1 MRLYSIFRSSKDTT
15 PVCKRVADIK
25 LGEGSGATVL
35 SESLYISDDRKTS
48 RYERWTGGSGSG
60 VKLSPESDF
69 MSFENDGEG
78 NQYIGQEEITVDG
91 ITFYAGRYYH
101 FTKEEHPNLI
111 IKALLYNNGSFDSKP
126 SFITWNTNTTEIY
139 LSKGTVQ
146 GWGNQPLIWC
156 RGSGADSDMIVA
168 SDIHYEETQI
178 TNSSIITVTDNN
190 TGGEDVDYNEL
201 LFVGGEEITAGT
213 LTQKDG
219 TMFLGD
225 VAIKR
230 KQLIGSYTVTD
241 GQDNCEHKVSGTGD
255 IKEITDGLT
264 VESSS
269 RTCCFPLTMNSS
281 SYKWGDTLDAR
292 MDSIDGEHTNIAGFK
307 HGEHYRLGLQFQY
320 KTGKWSQPVFI
331 GDYKQTNRPSV
342 DTEKT
347 YGCQQEIPTFI
358 ATLTKEAGQY
368 MDNKDYKR
376 VRPVVCFPTESDQ
389 LILCQGLLNPTVHSV
404 ANRLN
409 HTPDVQSSWFFRPVP
424 AGNEECPQYKH
435 NYTLYSGIP
444 DSSGVGHMFYPTR
457 KDEIQGI
464 PVEFSNIPAPTST
477 RRVNV
482 NVTTDPIPGNQSDN
496 LKYNANDYE
505 LEDLMNVF
513 IVDWSYL
520 TFHSPE
526 FEFNDSF
533 YNMDTSTLGTQIV
546 GRYLLTS
553 NTGDIH
559 IITSSSPISTDAP
572 GFYHRI
578 VSSEFSASRINAGLF
593 YRDSAVTWAKNN
605 GEWSYGAM
613 NDPDNEDDEYIGIE
627 VDSNNIAHDV
637 L

>member
-1 MRLYSIFRSSKDTT
+1 
-15 PVCKRVADIK
+15 
-25 LGEGSGATVL
+25 
-35 SESLYISDDRKTS
+35 
-48 RYERWTGGSGSG
+48 
-60 VKLSPESDF
+60 
-69 MSFENDGEG
+69 
-78 NQYIGQEEITVDG
+78 
-91 ITFYAGRYYH
+91 
-101 FTKEEHPNLI
+101 
-111 IKALLYNNGSFDSKP
+111 
-126 SFITWNTNTTEIY
+126 
-139 LSKGTVQ
+139 
-146 GWGNQPLIWC
+146 
-156 RGSGADSDMIVA
+156 
-168 SDIHYEETQI
+168 
-178 TNSSIITVTDNN
+178 
-190 TGGEDVDYNEL
+190 
-201 LFVGGEEITAGT
+201 
-213 LTQKDG
+213 
-219 TMFLGD
+219 
-225 VAIKR
+225 
-230 KQLIGSYTVTD
+230 
-241 GQDNCEHKVSGTGD
+241 
-255 IKEITDGLT
+255 
-264 VESSS
+264 
-269 RTCCFPLTMNSS
+269 MN
-281 SYKWGDTLDAR
+281 
-292 MDSIDGEHTNIAGFK
+292 
-307 HGEHYRLGLQFQY
+307 
-320 KTGKWSQPVFI
+320 
-331 GDYKQTNRPSV
+331 
-342 DTEKT
+342 
-347 YGCQQEIPTFI
+347 
-358 ATLTKEAGQY
+358 
-368 MDNKDYKR
+368 NKDYKR

-404 ANRLN
+404 ADRLN
-409 HTPDVQSSWFFRPVP
+409 HTPDVQSSWFFRPIP

-457 KDEIQGI
+457 KDEIQGV

-477 RRVNV
+477 RGINV

-496 LKYNANDYE
+496 LKYDPDDYE
-505 LEDLMNVF
+505 LEDLTNIF

-637 L
+637 I